1 MKYIYISFI
10 FVLFSCNK
18 ASKKQSFSE
27 EITSTIEVD
36 LQEIKERGKLK
47 AITTYSGTT
56 YFLYRGRTMGF
67 EYELL
72 NRLAEYLEVDLE
84 IVIARNED
92 ELMEMLLAGEG
103 DIIAYGYTILPSRK
117 EKIEFTNPLYLS
129 NQVLVQRKPVNWRR
143 MKLHQIEKHLIKD
156 PIQLIGDTV
165 SVKKNSSYA
174 ERLRSLSNE
183 IGGEI
188 FLDTIPGT
196 KTTEEIIK
204 MVVEGEIKYTIA
216 DQNIANI
223 NVSYYPILDANTP
236 VSFSQ
241 QIGWGLRKNSPEL
254 LASVNNWIDEF
265 KKEIDFRVIYN
276 KYYKNKRKYMSR
288 VQSEFYSLN
297 DQKISPYDD
306 MIKKYAAEIGWDWRL
321 VASLAYQESKFEPQS
336 ESWAGARGLMQI
348 MPETAR
354 ELNINPTDPYESVK
368 GGTYYLKQLWEKNDD
383 IQDSIQRIKFTL
395 AAYNCG
401 YAHLKDAQ
409 RVAKLK
415 DRNPLIWDNNVELS
429 ILDLSQP
436 EYYNLPEMRYGY
448 VRGIEPYN
456 YVRQIFQRYEHY
468 KKFIDLQWS
477 IKIY

>member
-1 MKYIYISFI
+1 MKYYYLVLI
-10 FVLFSCNK
+10 FVCFACKND
-18 ASKKQSFSE
+18 SKNTKSLSE
-27 EITSTIEVD
+27 NLKLSKVEVD
-36 LQEIKERGKLK
+36 LQEIKERGKLR

-56 YFLYRGRTMGF
+56 FFLYRGRTMGF

-72 NRLAEYLEVDLE
+72 TRLADYLEVELE
-84 IVIARNED
+84 VVIARNED

-103 DIIAYGYTILPSRK
+103 DLIAYGYTILPSRK
-117 EKIEFTNPLYLS
+117 EYIEFTNPLYFS
-129 NQVLVQRKPVNWRR
+129 NQVLVQRKPDNWRR
-143 MKLHQIEKHLIKD
+143 MKLHQIKNRLITD

-174 ERLRSLSNE
+174 ERMKSLSQE

-188 FLDTIPGT
+188 VIDTIPGT

-204 MVVEGEIKYTIA
+204 MVVDGKIKYTVV

-223 NVSYYPILDANTP
+223 NASYYPILDANTQ

-241 QIGWGLRKNSPEL
+241 QIGWGVRKNSPVL
-254 LASVNNWIDEF
+254 LETVNTWIDEF
-265 KKEIDFRVIYN
+265 KKEVDFHVIFN
-276 KYYKNKRKYMSR
+276 KYYKNKRKYKAR
-288 VQSEFYSLN
+288 VKSEFYSIN
-297 DQKISPYDD
+297 DEKISPYDD

-321 VASLAYQESKFEPQS
+321 VASLAFQESRFEPQS
-336 ESWAGARGLMQI
+336 ESWAGAKGLMQI
-348 MPETAR
+348 MPETAK
-354 ELNINPTDPYESVK
+354 ELNINPNDPYESVK

-415 DRNPLIWDNNVELS
+415 DRDPLIWDDNVELS

-456 YVRQIFQRYEHY
+456 YVKQIFKRYEHY
-468 KKFIDLQWS
+468 KKFIEE
-477 IKIY
+477 

>member
-1 MKYIYISFI
+1 MKYYYLVLI
-10 FVLFSCNK
+10 FVCFACKND
-18 ASKKQSFSE
+18 SKNTKSLSE
-27 EITSTIEVD
+27 NLKLSKVEVD
-36 LQEIKERGKLK
+36 LQEIKERGKLR

-56 YFLYRGRTMGF
+56 FFLYRGRTMGF

-72 NRLAEYLEVDLE
+72 TRLADYLEVELE
-84 IVIARNED
+84 VVIARNED

-103 DIIAYGYTILPSRK
+103 DLIAYGYTILPSRK
-117 EKIEFTNPLYLS
+117 EYIEFTNPLYFS
-129 NQVLVQRKPVNWRR
+129 NQVLVQRKPDNWRR
-143 MKLHQIEKHLIKD
+143 MKLHQIKNRLITD

-174 ERLRSLSNE
+174 ERMKSLSQE

-188 FLDTIPGT
+188 VIDTIPGT

-204 MVVEGEIKYTIA
+204 MVVDGKIKYTVV

-223 NVSYYPILDANTP
+223 NASYYPILDANTQ

-241 QIGWGLRKNSPEL
+241 QIGWGVRKNSPVL
-254 LASVNNWIDEF
+254 LETVNTWIDEF
-265 KKEIDFRVIYN
+265 KKEVDFHVIFN
-276 KYYKNKRKYMSR
+276 KYYKNKRKYKAR
-288 VQSEFYSLN
+288 VKSEFYSIN
-297 DQKISPYDD
+297 DEKISPYDD
-306 MIKKYAAEIGWDWRL
+306 MIKKYAEEIGWDWRL
-321 VASLAYQESKFEPQS
+321 LASLTFQESKFQAQS

-348 MPETAR
+348 MPETAK
-354 ELNINPTDPYESVK
+354 ELNINPNDPYESVK

-415 DRNPLIWDNNVELS
+415 DRDPLIWDDNVELS

-456 YVRQIFQRYEHY
+456 YVKQIFKRYEHY
-468 KKFIDLQWS
+468 KKFIEE
-477 IKIY
+477 

>member
-1 MKYIYISFI
+1 MMKYYYLVLI
-10 FVLFSCNK
+10 FVCFACKND
-18 ASKKQSFSE
+18 SKNTKSLSE
-27 EITSTIEVD
+27 NLKLSKVEVD
-36 LQEIKERGKLK
+36 LQEIKERGKLR

-56 YFLYRGRTMGF
+56 FFLYRGRTMGF

-72 NRLAEYLEVDLE
+72 TRLADYLEVELE
-84 IVIARNED
+84 VVIARNED

-103 DIIAYGYTILPSRK
+103 DLIAYGYTILPSRK
-117 EKIEFTNPLYLS
+117 EYIEFTNPLYFS
-129 NQVLVQRKPVNWRR
+129 NQVLVQRKPDNWRR
-143 MKLHQIEKHLIKD
+143 MKLHQIKNRLITD

-174 ERLRSLSNE
+174 ERMKSLSQE

-188 FLDTIPGT
+188 VIDTIPGT

-204 MVVEGEIKYTIA
+204 MVVDGKIKYTVV

-223 NVSYYPILDANTP
+223 NASYYPILDANTQ

-241 QIGWGLRKNSPEL
+241 QIGWGVRKNSPVL
-254 LASVNNWIDEF
+254 LEAVNTWIDEF
-265 KKEIDFRVIYN
+265 KKEVDFHVIFN
-276 KYYKNKRKYMSR
+276 KYYKNKRKYKAR
-288 VQSEFYSLN
+288 VKSEFYSIN
-297 DQKISPYDD
+297 DEKISPYDD
-306 MIKKYAAEIGWDWRL
+306 MIKKYAEEIGWDWRL
-321 VASLAYQESKFEPQS
+321 LASLTFQESKFQAQS

-348 MPETAR
+348 MPETAK
-354 ELNINPTDPYESVK
+354 ELNINPNDPYESVK

-409 RVAKLK
+409 RIAKLK
-415 DRNPLIWDNNVELS
+415 DRDPLVWDDNVELS

-456 YVRQIFQRYEHY
+456 YVKQIFKRYEHY
-468 KKFIDLQWS
+468 KKFIEE
-477 IKIY
+477 

>member
-1 MKYIYISFI
+1 MKYYYLVLI
-10 FVLFSCNK
+10 FVCFACKND
-18 ASKKQSFSE
+18 SKNTKSLLENLKLSQV
-27 EITSTIEVD
+27 EVD
-36 LQEIKERGKLK
+36 LQEIKERGKLR

-56 YFLYRGRTMGF
+56 FFLYRGRTMGF

-72 NRLAEYLEVDLE
+72 TRLADYLEVELE
-84 IVIARNED
+84 VVIARNED

-103 DIIAYGYTILPSRK
+103 DLIAYGYTILPSRK
-117 EKIEFTNPLYLS
+117 EYIEFTNPLYFS
-129 NQVLVQRKPVNWRR
+129 NQVLVQRKPDNWRR
-143 MKLHQIEKHLIKD
+143 MKLHQIKNRLITD

-174 ERLRSLSNE
+174 ERMKSLSQE

-188 FLDTIPGT
+188 VIDTIPGT

-204 MVVEGEIKYTIA
+204 MVVDGDIKYTVV

-223 NVSYYPILDANTP
+223 NASYYPILDANTQ

-241 QIGWGLRKNSPEL
+241 QISWGVRKNSPVL
-254 LASVNNWIDEF
+254 LETVNTWIDEF
-265 KKEIDFRVIYN
+265 KKEVDFHVIFN
-276 KYYKNKRKYMSR
+276 KYYKNKRKYKAR
-288 VQSEFYSLN
+288 VKSEFYSIN
-297 DQKISPYDD
+297 DEKISPYDD

-321 VASLAYQESKFEPQS
+321 LASLTFQESKFQAQS
-336 ESWAGARGLMQI
+336 ESWAGAKGLMQI
-348 MPETAR
+348 MPETAK
-354 ELNINPTDPYESVK
+354 ELNINPNDPYESVK

-415 DRNPLIWDNNVELS
+415 DRDPLIWDDNVELS

-456 YVRQIFQRYEHY
+456 YVKQIFKRYEHY
-468 KKFIDLQWS
+468 KKFIEE
-477 IKIY
+477 

>member
-1 MKYIYISFI
+1 MKYYYLVLI
-10 FVLFSCNK
+10 FVCFACKND
-18 ASKKQSFSE
+18 SKNTKSLSE
-27 EITSTIEVD
+27 NLKLSKVEVD
-36 LQEIKERGKLK
+36 LQEIKERGKLR

-56 YFLYRGRTMGF
+56 FFLYRGRTMGF

-72 NRLAEYLEVDLE
+72 TRLADYLEVELE
-84 IVIARNED
+84 VVIARNED

-103 DIIAYGYTILPSRK
+103 DLIAYGYTILPSRK
-117 EKIEFTNPLYLS
+117 EYIEFTNPLYFS
-129 NQVLVQRKPVNWRR
+129 NQVLVQRKPDNWRR
-143 MKLHQIEKHLIKD
+143 MKLHQIKNRLITD

-174 ERLRSLSNE
+174 ERMKSLSQE

-188 FLDTIPGT
+188 VIDTIPGT

-204 MVVEGEIKYTIA
+204 MVVDGKIKYTVV

-223 NVSYYPILDANTP
+223 NASYYPILDANTQ

-241 QIGWGLRKNSPEL
+241 QIGWGVRKNSPVL
-254 LASVNNWIDEF
+254 LETVNTWIDEF
-265 KKEIDFRVIYN
+265 KKEVDFHVIFN
-276 KYYKNKRKYMSR
+276 KYYKNKRKYKAR
-288 VQSEFYSLN
+288 VKSEFYSIN
-297 DQKISPYDD
+297 DEKISPYDD
-306 MIKKYAAEIGWDWRL
+306 MIKKYAEEIGWDWRL
-321 VASLAYQESKFEPQS
+321 LASLTFQESKFQAQS

-348 MPETAR
+348 MPETAK
-354 ELNINPTDPYESVK
+354 ELNINTNDPYESVK

-415 DRNPLIWDNNVELS
+415 DRDPLIWDDNVELS

-456 YVRQIFQRYEHY
+456 YVKQIFKRYEHY
-468 KKFIDLQWS
+468 KKFIEE
-477 IKIY
+477 

>member
-1 MKYIYISFI
+1 MKYYYLVLI
-10 FVLFSCNK
+10 FVCFACKND
-18 ASKKQSFSE
+18 SKNTKSLLENLKLSQV
-27 EITSTIEVD
+27 EVD
-36 LQEIKERGKLK
+36 LQEIKERGKLR

-56 YFLYRGRTMGF
+56 FFLYRGRTMGF

-72 NRLAEYLEVDLE
+72 TRLADYLEVELE
-84 IVIARNED
+84 VVIARNED

-103 DIIAYGYTILPSRK
+103 DLIAYGYTILPSRK
-117 EKIEFTNPLYLS
+117 EYIEFTNPLYFS
-129 NQVLVQRKPVNWRR
+129 NQVLVQRKPDNWRR
-143 MKLHQIEKHLIKD
+143 MKLHQIKNRLITD

-174 ERLRSLSNE
+174 ERMKSLSQE

-188 FLDTIPGT
+188 VIDTIPGT

-204 MVVEGEIKYTIA
+204 MVVDGDIKYTVV

-223 NVSYYPILDANTP
+223 NASYYPILDANTQ

-241 QIGWGLRKNSPEL
+241 QIGWGVRKNSPVL
-254 LASVNNWIDEF
+254 LEIVNTWIDEF
-265 KKEIDFRVIYN
+265 KKEVDFHVIFN
-276 KYYKNKRKYMSR
+276 KYYKNKRKYKAR
-288 VQSEFYSLN
+288 VKSEFYSIN
-297 DQKISPYDD
+297 DEKISPYDD
-306 MIKKYAAEIGWDWRL
+306 MIKKYTAEIGWDWRL
-321 VASLAYQESKFEPQS
+321 VASLAFQESRFEPQS
-336 ESWAGARGLMQI
+336 ESWAGAKGLMQI
-348 MPETAR
+348 MPETAK
-354 ELNINPTDPYESVK
+354 ELNINPNDPYESVK

-409 RVAKLK
+409 RVSKLK
-415 DRNPLIWDNNVELS
+415 GRDPLIWDNNVELS

-456 YVRQIFQRYEHY
+456 YVKQIFKRYEHY
-468 KKFIDLQWS
+468 KKFIEE
-477 IKIY
+477 

>member
-1 MKYIYISFI
+1 MKYYYLVLI
-10 FVLFSCNK
+10 FVCFACKND
-18 ASKKQSFSE
+18 SKNTKSLSE
-27 EITSTIEVD
+27 NLKLSKVEVD
-36 LQEIKERGKLK
+36 LQEIKERGKLR

-56 YFLYRGRTMGF
+56 FFLYRGRTMGF

-72 NRLAEYLEVDLE
+72 TRLADYLEVELE
-84 IVIARNED
+84 VVIARNED

-103 DIIAYGYTILPSRK
+103 DLIAYGYTILPSRK
-117 EKIEFTNPLYLS
+117 EYIEFTNPLYFS
-129 NQVLVQRKPVNWRR
+129 NQVLVQRKPDNWRR
-143 MKLHQIEKHLIKD
+143 MKLHQIKNRLITD

-174 ERLRSLSNE
+174 ERMKSLSQE

-188 FLDTIPGT
+188 VIDTIPGT

-204 MVVEGEIKYTIA
+204 MVVDGKIKYTIV

-223 NVSYYPILDANTP
+223 NASYYPILDANTQ

-241 QIGWGLRKNSPEL
+241 QIGWGVRKNSPVL
-254 LASVNNWIDEF
+254 LETVNTWIDEF
-265 KKEIDFRVIYN
+265 KKEVDFHVIFN
-276 KYYKNKRKYMSR
+276 KYYKNKRKYKAR
-288 VQSEFYSLN
+288 VKSEFYSIN
-297 DQKISPYDD
+297 DEKISPYDD
-306 MIKKYAAEIGWDWRL
+306 MIKKYAEEIGWDWRL
-321 VASLAYQESKFEPQS
+321 LASLTFQESKFQAQS

-348 MPETAR
+348 MPETAK
-354 ELNINPTDPYESVK
+354 ELNINPNDPYESVK

-415 DRNPLIWDNNVELS
+415 DRDPLIWDDNVELS

-456 YVRQIFQRYEHY
+456 YVKQIFKRYEHY
-468 KKFIDLQWS
+468 KKFIEE
-477 IKIY
+477 

>member
-1 MKYIYISFI
+1 MKFNYFFTLVFLA
-10 FVLFSCNK
+10 FVSCIN
-18 ASKKQSFSE
+18 QSTESQGE
-27 EITSTIEVD
+27 TAEKSIKNIEVD
-36 LQEIKERGKLK
+36 LQEIKERGKLR

-92 ELMEMLLAGEG
+92 ELMEMLLAGDG
-103 DIIAYGYTILPSRK
+103 DLIAYGYTILPSRK
-117 EKIEFTNPLYLS
+117 EKIEFTSPLYLS
-129 NQVLVQRKPVNWRR
+129 NQVLVQRKPKNWRSL
-143 MKLHQIEKHLIKD
+143 KLHQIQNYMITD

-174 ERLRSLSNE
+174 ERMKSLSQE

-188 FLDTIPGT
+188 IIDTIPGT

-204 MVVEGEIKYTIA
+204 MVVDGDIKYTVV

-223 NVSYYPILDANTP
+223 NASYYPILDANTQ

-241 QIGWGLRKNSPEL
+241 QIGWGVRKNSPVL
-254 LASVNNWIDEF
+254 LEAVNTWIDEF
-265 KKEIDFRVIYN
+265 KKEVDFHVIFN
-276 KYYKNKRKYMSR
+276 KYYKNKRKYKAR
-288 VQSEFYSLN
+288 VKSEFYSIN
-297 DQKISPYDD
+297 DKKISPYDE
-306 MIKKYAAEIGWDWRL
+306 MIKKYAAEIEWDWRL
-321 VASLAYQESKFEPQS
+321 VASLAFQESRFEPQS
-336 ESWAGARGLMQI
+336 ESWAGAKGLMQI

-354 ELNINPTDPYESVK
+354 ELNINPNDPYESVR
-368 GGTYYLKQLWEKNDD
+368 GGTYYLNQLWKKNDD

-409 RVAKLK
+409 RVSKLK
-415 DRNPLIWDNNVELS
+415 GRDPLIWDNNVELS

-456 YVRQIFQRYEHY
+456 YVKQIFKRYEHY
-468 KKFIDLQWS
+468 KKFIEE
-477 IKIY
+477 